1 MLRIPCSVLWVSLMI
16 PSVRR
21 FCFLPLLGALL
32 TSGVALAQ
40 ETPQFRL
47 GKGDVLSFSIVGAPD
62 ISRDV
67 TIGLDGN
74 VFLPMIGSV
83 PAEGLTPAELRDAVD
98 GVVQRSPIRIP
109 NMSGDDVWHGLLPH
123 DIVIDVA
130 EYRPVYVSGTV
141 ELPGE
146 VGFRPGMTV
155 RQALARAGGTK
166 LLSET
171 DDMRVVEMM
180 ARRDRIGDQVDAA
193 DNRIHRLKQ
202 DLLSLQT
209 PLGDEVAPVDGTQSA
224 ANAAA
229 SVASVAKASDQ
240 AVRDALGDAWLSA
253 REDLRASE
261 HSARLAKLEKL
272 ETRLKVLQDLEEV
285 AEETVAIEE
294 ENVDRAKE
302 LAERGVATANLYND
316 VRQSLLQAASRQLD
330 TSGEVL
336 ELQVTIAQTQGELDS
351 EQIEDA
357 LKLLEELEKES
368 SQRLALVSEFDTLD
382 AYLANLGVV
391 SEDDSDMVQRIR
403 LYRADT
409 DGNVNGRIAK
419 ADEIVLPGDV
429 LDVVM
434 EAPAVEQG

>member
-1 MLRIPCSVLWVSLMI
+1 
-16 PSVRR
+16 
-21 FCFLPLLGALL
+21 
-32 TSGVALAQ
+32 
-40 ETPQFRL
+40 
-47 GKGDVLSFSIVGAPD
+47 
-62 ISRDV
+62 
-67 TIGLDGN
+67 
-74 VFLPMIGSV
+74 
-83 PAEGLTPAELRDAVD
+83 
-98 GVVQRSPIRIP
+98 
-109 NMSGDDVWHGLLPH
+109 
-123 DIVIDVA
+123 
-130 EYRPVYVSGTV
+130 V

-146 VGFRPGMTV
+146 VSFRPGMTV

-229 SVASVAKASDQ
+229 SVASVAEASDQ
-240 AVRDALGDAWLSA
+240 AVREALGDAWLSA

-272 ETRLKVLQDLEEV
+272 ETRLKVLEDLEEV

-368 SQRLALVSEFDTLD
+368 AQRLALVSEFDTLD

-403 LYRADT
+403 LYRADA